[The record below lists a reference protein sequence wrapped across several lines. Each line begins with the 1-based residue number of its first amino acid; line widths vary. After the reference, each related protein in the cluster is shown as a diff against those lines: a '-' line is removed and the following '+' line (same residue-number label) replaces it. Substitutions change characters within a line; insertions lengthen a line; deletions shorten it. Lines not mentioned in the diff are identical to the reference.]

1 MTQSSA
7 VSASDQATDVHD
19 DRGRGGLSL
28 RIKINL
34 IFSAITIIVFA
45 VLIAVEISATRS
57 GVREEMEASG
67 RIAAQLLGRIG
78 NFYASEDLPDL
89 VHFLQATGR
98 VRANDIELF
107 DKAGTQ
113 LYQSPPSTYKAGRYA
128 PEWYA
133 ALVAPRQ
140 VQRVVE
146 LEDARLVISTNSTRA
161 ILDGWDN
168 LRDILLAQ
176 LTLFVLADLIIFWL
190 VGRWLAPLEKI
201 QRGLREI
208 EQGSHEVRLPPLP
221 GKEAGEMGRAFN
233 RMAQAIEDSILARQS
248 SAEAQARLEAQRE
261 FTQLLHA
268 RIEEERAALAREL
281 HDELG
286 QSLTAIRS
294 IAKSMMQH
302 PDVAGGPLERH
313 AQMLFDTAGMTSDAM
328 HRMIPRLRPIKLE
341 GMGLV
346 DAVRDLLTDTQSK
359 NPDIRFELAV
369 ADALPPLDDAL
380 ELTAYR
386 VVQEAVTNVVRHS
399 GASRAQVSIGLQ
411 ENTLTLVI
419 ADNGIGAATLVREG
433 HYGVRGMQERAES
446 HHGSVDFRP
455 GAEGGL
461 EVRVILPVRGSS
473 DDAGKLEGGK
483 A

>member
-1 MTQSSA
+1 MTPRIADQPSERA
-7 VSASDQATDVHD
+7 HDAS
-19 DRGRGGLSL
+19 RLGGLSL

-45 VLIAVEISATRS
+45 VLIAVELSATRN

-89 VHFLQATGR
+89 VHFLQVTGR

-107 DKAGTQ
+107 DKSGTL

-133 ALVAPRQ
+133 ALVAPRP

-176 LTLFVLADLIIFWL
+176 LTLFVLADLVIFWL

-201 QRGLREI
+201 DRGLREI

-233 RMAQAIEDSILARQS
+233 RMAQAIEDSILARQA
-248 SAEAQARLEAQRE
+248 SAEAQARLDAQRE

-328 HRMIPRLRPIKLE
+328 HRMIPRLRPIQLE
-341 GMGLV
+341 GMGLI

-359 NPDIRFELAV
+359 NPDIRFELAAV
-369 ADALPPLDDAL
+369 DTLPPLDDAL

-386 VVQEAVTNVVRHS
+386 IVQEAVTNVVRHA
-399 GASRAQVSIGLQ
+399 GASRAQVSISMQ
-411 ENTLTLVI
+411 RNTLMIVI

-446 HHGSVDFRP
+446 HHGSVKFHQ
-455 GAEGGL
+455 GSEGGL
-461 EVRVILPVRGSS
+461 EVQVLLPVSGNS
-473 DDAGKLEGGK
+473 DDPGKLEGGK

>member
-1 MTQSSA
+1 MTQSA
-7 VSASDQATDVHD
+7 AAKPADATNDAPD
-19 DRGRGGLSL
+19 ARRRTSLSL

-34 IFSAITIIVFA
+34 IFSAVTIIVFA
-45 VLIAVEISATRS
+45 VLIAVEITATRS

-78 NFYASEDLPDL
+78 NFYDSEDLPEL
-89 VHFLQATGR
+89 VHFLRATGR

-107 DKAGTQ
+107 DKSGTL

-128 PEWYA
+128 PEWYS

-140 VQRVVE
+140 VQRIVE

-168 LRDILLAQ
+168 LRDILFAQ
-176 LTLFVLADLIIFWL
+176 LVLFVLADLAIFWL

-201 QRGLREI
+201 ERGLSEI

-233 RMAQAIEDSILARQS
+233 RMAQAVEDSIVARQAR
-248 SAEAQARLEAQRE
+248 AEAQARLGAQRE
-261 FTQLLHA
+261 FTKLLHA

-302 PDVAGGPLERH
+302 PDVAGGTLERH
-313 AQMLFDTAGMTSDAM
+313 AQMLFDTAGATSDAM
-328 HRMIPRLRPIKLE
+328 HRMIPRLRPIQLE

-369 ADALPPLDDAL
+369 TDTLPPLDDAL

-386 VVQEAVTNVVRHS
+386 IVQEAVTNVVRHA
-399 GASRAQVSIGLQ
+399 GASRAQVSIALHDD
-411 ENTLTLVI
+411 TLKLTI
-419 ADNGIGAATLVREG
+419 TDNGIGANTLVREG

-446 HHGSVDFRP
+446 HGGRVSFGP
-455 GAEGGL
+455 GADGGL
-461 EVRVILPVRGSS
+461 EVQVMLPLGHGGSDMS
-473 DDAGKLEGGK
+473 RLEGSK

>member
-1 MTQSSA
+1 MNQSTAQSDDSA
-7 VSASDQATDVHD
+7 NGGPDA
-19 DRGRGGLSL
+19 GRRQGLSL
-28 RIKINL
+28 RLKINL
-34 IFSAITIIVFA
+34 IFSVITIIVFA
-45 VLIAVEISATRS
+45 VLIAVEIAATRN
-57 GVREEMEASG
+57 GVGEEMEASG

-78 NFYASEDLPDL
+78 NFYASEDLPEL
-89 VHFLQATGR
+89 VHFLHATGR

-107 DKAGTQ
+107 DKGGTL

-133 ALVAPRQ
+133 RLVAPRP

-146 LEDARLVISTNSTRA
+146 LEDAKLVISTNSTRA

-176 LTLFVLADLIIFWL
+176 LTLFVLADLAIFWL

-201 QRGLREI
+201 ESGLREM

-221 GKEAGEMGRAFN
+221 GKEAGQMGRAFN
-233 RMAQAIEDSILARQS
+233 SMAQAVEDSILARQA
-248 SAEAQARLEAQRE
+248 SAEAQARLDAQRE

-302 PDVAGGPLERH
+302 PDVVGGALERH

-328 HRMIPRLRPIKLE
+328 HRMIPRLRPIQLE

-359 NPDIRFELAV
+359 NPAIRFELAV
-369 ADALPPLDDAL
+369 ADVLPTLDDAL

-386 VVQEAVTNVVRHS
+386 IVQEAVTNVVRHA
-399 GASRAQVSIGLQ
+399 GASHAQVNIAVQGD
-411 ENTLTLVI
+411 TLTLVI
-419 ADNGIGAATLVREG
+419 ADNGIGASTVVREG

-446 HHGSVDFRP
+446 HHGSVDFRK
-455 GAEGGL
+455 GEEGGL
-461 EVRVILPVRGSS
+461 EVRVVLP
-473 DDAGKLEGGK
+473 LQQ
-483 A
+483 

>member
-1 MTQSSA
+1 MIPSPAAPPTSA
-7 VSASDQATDVHD
+7 NGAHDASRRV
-19 DRGRGGLSL
+19 GLSL
-28 RIKINL
+28 RLKINL
-34 IFSAITIIVFA
+34 IFSLITIIVFA
-45 VLIAVEISATRS
+45 VLIAVEISATRN
-57 GVREEMEASG
+57 GVGEEMEASG

-89 VHFLQATGR
+89 VHFLHATGR

-107 DKAGTQ
+107 DKGGTL

-128 PEWYA
+128 PQWYA
-133 ALVAPRQ
+133 ALVAPRP

-168 LRDILLAQ
+168 LRDILMAQ
-176 LTLFVLADLIIFWL
+176 VTLFVLADLVIFWL

-201 QRGLREI
+201 ERGLREI
-208 EQGSHEVRLPPLP
+208 EQGSHDVRLPPLP

-233 RMAQAIEDSILARQS
+233 RMAQAVEDSILARQA
-248 SAEAQARLEAQRE
+248 SAEAQARLDAQRE

-294 IAKSMMQH
+294 IAKSMMQR

-313 AQMLFDTAGMTSDAM
+313 VQMLFDTAGMTSDAM
-328 HRMIPRLRPIKLE
+328 HRMIPRLRPIQLE
-341 GMGLV
+341 GMGLI
-346 DAVRDLLTDTQSK
+346 DAVRDLLTETQSK
-359 NPDIRFELAV
+359 NPDIRFELTV
-369 ADALPPLDDAL
+369 PDTLPPLDDAL

-386 VVQEAVTNVVRHS
+386 IVQEAVTNVVRHA
-399 GASRAQVSIGLQ
+399 GASRAQVSVAMQGD
-411 ENTLTLVI
+411 TLELVI
-419 ADNGIGAATLVREG
+419 ADNGKGTATLVREG

-446 HHGSVDFRP
+446 HHGSVDFRK
-455 GAEGGL
+455 GREGGL
-461 EVRVILPVRGSS
+461 EVRVTLPVRGSS
-473 DDAGKLEGGK
+473 DDTGKREGSK